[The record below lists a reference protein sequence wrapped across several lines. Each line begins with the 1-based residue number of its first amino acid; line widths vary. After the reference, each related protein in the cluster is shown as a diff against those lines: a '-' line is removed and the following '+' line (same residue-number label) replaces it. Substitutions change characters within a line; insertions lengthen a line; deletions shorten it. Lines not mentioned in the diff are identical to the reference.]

1 MFIVYTT
8 CANMEEAKKIA
19 KLLVDRKLAAC
30 VEFWEVGSMYTWKG
44 EFKAVRE
51 TMLAIKTFE
60 QKLPDIEKLI
70 SENHSYAVPQIAAVE
85 VKRINRPYKE
95 WMQEVMG

>member
-8 CANMEEAKKIA
+8 CANTEEAKKIS
-19 KLLVDRKLAAC
+19 KLLIDRKLAAC

-44 EFKAVRE
+44 EFKAVKE
-51 TMLAIKTFE
+51 TMLAIKTLENRLPLIE
-60 QKLPDIEKLI
+60 QLME
-70 SENHSYAVPQIAAVE
+70 EHHSYSAPQIAAME

-95 WMQEVMG
+95 WMTEVMG